1 MMFGASSMSTGL
13 GRNLFTAVGTMIG
26 MPVFLPVP
34 LMNNNRGVFGINM
47 GRLWGEVDLLG
58 EYFTEILNLV
68 EQGVFKP
75 IVDLEVPFVEAGRG
89 HERLAARENFGKV
102 VIVV

>member
-1 MMFGASSMSTGL
+1 
-13 GRNLFTAVGTMIG
+13 
-26 MPVFLPVP
+26 
-34 LMNNNRGVFGINM
+34 M
-47 GRLWGEVDLLG
+47 GRLWGEIDLLG
-58 EYFTEILNLV
+58 EYFIEILKLI

-75 IVDLEVPFVEAGRG
+75 IVDIEVPFADAGRG

>member
-1 MMFGASSMSTGL
+1 
-13 GRNLFTAVGTMIG
+13 
-26 MPVFLPVP
+26 MPIFVPVP
-34 LMNNNRGVFGINM
+34 LMNHNRGVFGIHM
-47 GRLWGEVDLLG
+47 GRLWGEVDLLEG
-58 EYFTEILNLV
+58 YLAEILKLV

-75 IVDLEVPFVEAGRG
+75 IVDLEVPFADAGKG

>member
-1 MMFGASSMSTGL
+1 
-13 GRNLFTAVGTMIG
+13 
-26 MPVFLPVP
+26 
-34 LMNNNRGVFGINM
+34 
-47 GRLWGEVDLLG
+47 LWGEVDLLG
-58 EYFTEILNLV
+58 DYFTAILKLV

-75 IVDLEVPFVEAGRG
+75 IVDIEVPFAEAGRG

>member
-1 MMFGASSMSTGL
+1 
-13 GRNLFTAVGTMIG
+13 
-26 MPVFLPVP
+26 
-34 LMNNNRGVFGINM
+34 M

-58 EYFTEILNLV
+58 EYFAEILKLV
-68 EQGVFKP
+68 ERGVFQP
-75 IVDLEVPFVEAGRG
+75 IVDIEVPFASAGKG